1 MTPLFFA
8 ASCFQGSF
16 VVIMQESGVSRQLHK
31 RFSCNASAVFW
42 FLFLWNLSTVPQQYH
57 TPIQIKLKL
66 KIKYHNYQI
75 PITKM
80 AITLD
85 GWKGL
90 SMGMFTAVSILGAW
104 VAVVM
109 KRAKQLY
116 VTSGVLFSA
125 GVLLAGGFV
134 HLCNDR
140 WVLECIPVHI

>member
-1 MTPLFFA
+1 M
-8 ASCFQGSF
+8 
-16 VVIMQESGVSRQLHK
+16 
-31 RFSCNASAVFW
+31 
-42 FLFLWNLSTVPQQYH
+42 
-57 TPIQIKLKL
+57 LKL

-140 WVLECIPVHI
+140 